1 MPQLRLAVS
10 LATAALL
17 IASVVLLPIQPQA
30 GSSLS
35 AILVGHPSDLL
46 VGVWNITRASPDK
59 EAPQQR
65 QMTVNDTP
73 ASKLRSVLET
83 AATPD
88 SRIVI
93 VTSFTAAW
101 KPMLELFLEQLRS
114 SPLTQALIRHLLVL
128 SFDDKGYSYCQKLGL
143 HCYLDTQE
151 SATKKGNYSGA
162 AKVYMTPIYL
172 DMMWR
177 RLELKRDIL
186 QLGYNVLFTDTDILW
201 FQDPLPLLQASQLDI
216 QFACDRW
223 RTDPAKPA
231 INAGFYFARS
241 NNRTIAFYDHWLEG
255 RTKARTSK
263 MLPRCCCQLMTITLP
278 LKLDLTL
285 LVTVH
290 ANCCV
295 GMDRKLGPL
304 KRMMED
310 KAWLDKLSCCRDEL
324 YKHHFRWLPPKCTP

>member
-17 IASVVLLPIQPQA
+17 IASVLLLPIRPQA

-35 AILVGHPSDLL
+35 AILARHPSDLL
-46 VGVWNITRASPDK
+46 VGVWNITHASPDK
-59 EAPQQR
+59 DAPQQR
-65 QMTVNDTP
+65 QMTVDDTP

-88 SRIVI
+88 SRIAI

-101 KPMLELFLEQLRS
+101 RPMLELFLEQLRS
-114 SPLTQALIRHLLVL
+114 SPLTQALVRHLLVL
-128 SFDDKGYSYCQKLGL
+128 SFDDKGYSCCVKLGL

-151 SATKKGNYSGA
+151 NATKKGNYSGA

-177 RLELKRDIL
+177 RLELNRDIL

-201 FQDPLPLLQASQLDI
+201 FQDPLPILQASQLDI

-223 RTDPAKPA
+223 RTDPAKSA

-241 NNRTIAFYDHWLEG
+241 NNRTIAFYDHWLKG
-255 RTKARTSK
+255 RLKKGTG
-263 MLPRCCCQLMTITLP
+263 
-278 LKLDLTL
+278 KLD
-285 LVTVH
+285 
-290 ANCCV
+290 
-295 GMDRKLGPL
+295 
-304 KRMMED
+304 
-310 KAWLDKLSCCRDEL
+310 
-324 YKHHFRWLPPKCTP
+324 